1 MFEIPFYSSTTEA
14 IPVKEMGSDRSASG
28 SGIQKDI
35 VIPLLYK
42 EELERHAN
50 IFCND
55 IGLHKVRL
63 DNAWYNENA
72 YGDHNETHTHPG
84 VTLSGVLYLSTG
96 ENTGRLLLHHPCSY
110 INYDWNP
117 RTLHHNTKYN
127 TEKIAL
133 EPSNNTLYI
142 FPSWLQHSV
151 EPNKNKNILR
161 KSISFNFISLY
172 I

>member
-1 MFEIPFYSSTTEA
+1 MKELSREYREA
-14 IPVKEMGSDRSASG
+14 QRLVKELEQENED
-28 SGIQKDI
+28 
-35 VIPLLYK
+35 LL
-42 EELERHAN
+42 A
-50 IFCND
+50 
-55 IGLHKVRL
+55 
-63 DNAWYNENA
+63 
-72 YGDHNETHTHPG
+72 
-84 VTLSGVLYLSTG
+84 
-96 ENTGRLLLHHPCSY
+96 
-110 INYDWNP
+110 
-117 RTLHHNTKYN
+117 KYN